1 MKSPPHH
8 LEDLK
13 SRAASGR
20 YERHGAPA
28 AADCVIGFAFGFR
41 RAGKVLPGLSN
52 EDLAHFITDNSPAL
66 PKIIQFEIADA
77 APALEQVFRIE
88 KHRQEAEYL
97 DTREV
102 ALQAFALMKRHGWKQ
117 AAIVAH
123 PGHMPRADAV
133 CRRIGIATIAPDGLE
148 AVRFDP
154 HSEQAWTRNSRNWAA
169 HEDVAITHSH
179 ERGWL

>member
-1 MKSPPHH
+1 MKSPGPN

-13 SRAASGR
+13 SRSASGR
-20 YERHGAPA
+20 YEHHGAPA

-41 RAGKVLPGLSN
+41 RRGTVLPGLSN
-52 EDLAHFITDNSPAL
+52 EDLAHFIADNFPSL

-88 KHRQEAEYL
+88 KHRQEAKYL

-102 ALQAFALMKRHGWKQ
+102 ALQAFELMKRHGWEQ
-117 AAIVAH
+117 AVIVAH

-133 CRRIGIATIAPDGLE
+133 CQKIGIATIAPVGLE
-148 AVRFDP
+148 VVRFDP
-154 HSEQAWTRNSRNWAA
+154 HSEQAWTRDSRSWAA
-169 HEDVAITHSH
+169 HEDIAIPDSYK
-179 ERGWL
+179 RGWL